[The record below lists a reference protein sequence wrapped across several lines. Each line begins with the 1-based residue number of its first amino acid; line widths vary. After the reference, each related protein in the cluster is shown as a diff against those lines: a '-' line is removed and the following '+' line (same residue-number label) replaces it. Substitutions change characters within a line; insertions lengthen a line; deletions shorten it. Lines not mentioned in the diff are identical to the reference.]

1 MIARVVDAFQRHPA
15 TVGESYFEHMAFAAR
30 FGVLMLAAGGA
41 ALVHALLPFAF
52 ETTASRIV
60 RGMCAEMDA
69 RASHDD

>member
-60 RGMCAEMDA
+60 RSMCAQMDA
-69 RASHDD
+69 RANHHR